1 MTKIENV
8 LDRIDAI
15 RANSVSDIEFEQ
27 TWGKSLDKH
36 VEDLMRKWDE
46 LLAQAKAAK
55 RFNNKK
61 LKGGKENDRKH

>member
-36 VEDLMRKWDE
+36 VEDLMRKWDG

-55 RFNNKK
+55 
-61 LKGGKENDRKH
+61 

>member
-15 RANSVSDIEFEQ
+15 RANSVSDIDFEQ

-36 VEDLMRKWDE
+36 VEELMGNWDE
-46 LLAQAKAAK
+46 LMAQAKDAIEEE
-55 RFNNKK
+55 NKK
-61 LKGGKENDRKH
+61 

>member
-36 VEDLMRKWDE
+36 VENLMRKWDE

-55 RFNNKK
+55 
-61 LKGGKENDRKH
+61 